1 MDSPELP
8 ASADHAS
15 EAQLPDMPEPAVVPA
30 PDTSAEQSITAGA
43 SAAREAVK
51 VAVEVKPLDADAVA
65 AAEPLGSKPVRSSES
80 VSSML
85 AALRGSES
93 KVSFSSATDL
103 TNMANVTAKRSQ
115 LKMVNSRVDLLQV
128 GLSPGP

>member
-1 MDSPELP
+1 M
-8 ASADHAS
+8 
-15 EAQLPDMPEPAVVPA
+15 VPA
-30 PDTSAEQSITAGA
+30 PDTSAEQTVTTGST
-43 SAAREAVK
+43 AAREAIK
-51 VAVEVKPLDADAVA
+51 VAVEVKPLDAE

-103 TNMANVTAKRSQ
+103 TNVAIVTAKRSQ
-115 LKMVNSRVDLLQV
+115 LKLVHSRVDLLQV
-128 GLSPGP
+128 GLLGTPQV